1 MKTSF
6 LTLILVLFSANAF
19 CQEEEKTISNL
30 YITNLDIVVEEFKMS
45 DEDANNGII
54 SERFYALK
62 GNKFSVLEIIDGKQ
76 LIKFI
81 SHYPADVTVPPISGF
96 PPTPI
101 TIPAITID
109 TNDKYFL
116 MKLSDFDKKVSE
128 YDGSIY
134 INSEN

>member
-1 MKTSF
+1 
-6 LTLILVLFSANAF
+6 
-19 CQEEEKTISNL
+19 
-30 YITNLDIVVEEFKMS
+30 MS
-45 DEDANNGII
+45 DDDINKGIV

-62 GNKFSVLEIIDGKQ
+62 GNKFSVLE
-76 LIKFI
+76 I

-116 MKLSDFDKKVSE
+116 MKLSDFEKKASE
-128 YDGSIY
+128 YDESID